1 MPRYSPSTLGFPSL
15 SGVTRRLIVV
25 NVVIYFVLLILQQVR
40 ADLANALFL
49 LFGLEPV
56 AVFHGYLWQLLTYS
70 FLHPGL
76 LFVLFNMLSLW
87 FIGSYMESEMGGRWL
102 TEIYFFSV
110 LGAGLTDIA
119 ISYAG
124 ILHLSP
130 ATPIFGSSGGL
141 FGVLAALAILFGDRQ
156 FMMFPIPFTIKA
168 RNLVLIYL
176 LIALATLIGASG
188 TGALAQLGG
197 ALFGF
202 LYVKTA
208 PRRGL
213 SYAASERYFG
223 IRNNYYRWKRR
234 RAARKFEVY
243 MRKHNRDDVRFD
255 KEGRYIDPDKG
266 KDPNDRRWMN

>member
-1 MPRYSPSTLGFPSL
+1 MPRYGSSTLGFPSL

-25 NVVIYFVLLILQQVR
+25 NVVIYFVLLIVGQVR
-40 ADLANALFL
+40 GNLAASIYLF
-49 LFGLEPV
+49 FGLEPV
-56 AVFHGYLWQLLTYS
+56 AVLHGYVWQILTYS

-76 LFVLFNMLSLW
+76 MFVLFNMLSLW
-87 FIGSYMESEMGGRWL
+87 FIGSYMESEMGGKWL
-102 TEIYFFSV
+102 TEAYFFSV
-110 LGAGLTDIA
+110 IGAALTSIA
-119 ISYAG
+119 ISYTG

-130 ATPIFGSSGGL
+130 ATPVFGSTGGL
-141 FGVLAALAILFGDRQ
+141 FGIFAALAVLFGDRE
-156 FMMFPIPFTIKA
+156 FMMFPLPFTIKA

-176 LIALATLIGASG
+176 LIALAVVIGSSG
-188 TGALAQLGG
+188 AGALAQLGG

-202 LYVKTA
+202 IYVKAA

-213 SYAASERYFG
+213 TYAASERYFG
-223 IRNNYYRWKRR
+223 VRNQYYRWKRR

-266 KDPNDRRWMN
+266 KDPNDKRWMN